1 MLHPMNAKSVTVVA
15 QIRAKPGKEAA
26 VRKELLSLIGP
37 SRKDAGC
44 LNYDLHQAADNPA
57 LFMFHENWSSK
68 AHLDQHL
75 RKPDLQAVLARVGDL
90 AAEAPQI
97 SLWEKIG

>member
-1 MLHPMNAKSVTVVA
+1 MNAKPVTVIA
-15 QIRAKPGKEAA
+15 QIKALPGKEAQ
-26 VRKELLSLIGP
+26 VRQELLSLIGP

-57 LFMFHENWSSK
+57 LFMFHENWTSK

-75 RKPDLQAVLARVGDL
+75 QKPDLQAVLARVGQL
-90 AAEAPQI
+90 VAEPPQI
-97 SLWEKIG
+97 TLWEKIA